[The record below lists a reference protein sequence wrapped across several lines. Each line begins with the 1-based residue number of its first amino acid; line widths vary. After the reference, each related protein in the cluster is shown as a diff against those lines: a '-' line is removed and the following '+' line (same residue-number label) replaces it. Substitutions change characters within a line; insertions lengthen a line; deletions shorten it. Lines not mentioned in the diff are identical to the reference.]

1 MVKLYVKMKYRVRY
15 IAMAVA
21 MLSAFTASAQNAVN
35 ERFAIKATADIGIG
49 NALSTGFA
57 LSGMDTKSS
66 SSDFGVDFGWTFWK
80 HNHNSLEVNIGL
92 GYGRT
97 SLTADLS
104 KLDYH
109 YAAPAEADMDNEP
122 YIRYYE
128 LKGMHQKIVSDRMTL
143 PVYLNYRYEISR
155 IFSVHALAG
164 FKFGFNVSSKLDD
177 VKGNVF
183 SYGIY
188 PQYDNLMIDASYMNS
203 FGEAVLDSDQA
214 VKPATNGV
222 TASLMAGVGAEIR
235 IWGPL
240 AADVT
245 LRYEGAMNDTFK
257 SEYSKTGS
265 FDAENAPV
273 SYTVADGQK
282 VQALSGYLSKSK
294 MSRLSCGI
302 SLICRF

>member
-1 MVKLYVKMKYRVRY
+1 MKYKVRY

-21 MLSAFTASAQNAVN
+21 MLSAFTASAQNAVS
-35 ERFAIKATADIGIG
+35 EKFAIKATADIGLG
-49 NALSTGFA
+49 KALSTGAA
-57 LSGMDTKSS
+57 LPGMDTKSS
-66 SSDFGVDFGWTFWK
+66 SSDFGLDFGWTFWAR
-80 HNHNSLEVNIGL
+80 NHNSLEANVGL
-92 GYGRT
+92 GYSRT

-109 YAAPAEADMDNEP
+109 YAAPAEADMDKDT

-128 LKGMHQKIVSDRMTL
+128 LKGMHQKALSDRMTL

-155 IFSVHALAG
+155 IFSVHALVG
-164 FKFGFNVSSKLDD
+164 VKFGFNLSSKLDD
-177 VKGNVF
+177 AKVNVF

-188 PQYDNLMIDASYMNS
+188 PQYDNLMIDASYMNE
-203 FGEAVLDSDQA
+203 FGESVLGTDQA
-214 VKPATNGV
+214 IKPSANSV
-222 TASLMAGVGAEIR
+222 TTSLMAGVGAEIR
-235 IWGPL
+235 IWGPI

-245 LRYEGAMNDTFK
+245 LRYEGAFNDTFK
-257 SEYSKTGS
+257 SEYSNLVS

-282 VQALSGYLSKSK
+282 MQPLSNYLTKSK
-294 MSRLSCGI
+294 MSRLSCGV